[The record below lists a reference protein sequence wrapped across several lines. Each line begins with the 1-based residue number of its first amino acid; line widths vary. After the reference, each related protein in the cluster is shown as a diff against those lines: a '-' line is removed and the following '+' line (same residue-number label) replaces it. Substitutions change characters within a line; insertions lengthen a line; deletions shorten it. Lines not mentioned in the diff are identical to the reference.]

1 MCQEGYKY
9 KITFKS
15 DDGTQY
21 KIYPKLSEKYTQ
33 HNKCYEFILL
43 DHKLSDKKKRAYL
56 TN

>member
-21 KIYPKLSEKYTQ
+21 KIYPKLSEKYT
-33 HNKCYEFILL
+33 HHSKCYEFILL
-43 DHKLSDKKKRAYL
+43 DHKLSDKKKEHI
-56 TN
+56 